1 MNLTEF
7 YLTMNQKYREDML
20 IKDHEQNKNDLEHRR
35 KYNTFKFELCNT
47 VKSRKLYV
55 NAFF

>member
-20 IKDHEQNKNDLEHRR
+20 IQDHEKNKKR
-35 KYNTFKFELCNT
+35 
-47 VKSRKLYV
+47 V
-55 NAFF
+55 